1 MGQALLDVTVEFWLF
16 FDPCAIF
23 GNNMF
28 NTIRVAHSFMKL
40 SYVGGEGVEGGQ
52 GELWRTRPSYLCRC
66 SATRRLPCLAGTSLI
81 SNAAFAGENDII
93 YGDHDLS
100 VRLNV
105 KSGLGDFEGMPDYAT
120 GEIYV
125 RA

>member
-1 MGQALLDVTVEFWLF
+1 
-16 FDPCAIF
+16 
-23 GNNMF
+23 
-28 NTIRVAHSFMKL
+28 
-40 SYVGGEGVEGGQ
+40 
-52 GELWRTRPSYLCRC
+52 
-66 SATRRLPCLAGTSLI
+66 LI
-81 SNAAFAGENDII
+81 SNAAFAGDNDII